1 MSVFD
6 LGNRLMFAGRD
17 PTGNAQNGLKVLLGL
32 WSVRVYKV
40 SLELRYITLLS
51 LRPWPPLKLC
61 LARSH
66 QSQPFFRLSPP
77 GFNSRVHSL
86 FSCFLVLPLLSF
98 SVLGTWC

>member
-40 SLELRYITLLS
+40 SLKLRYIT
-51 LRPWPPLKLC
+51 LRPWPPLIMPGP
-61 LARSH
+61 RSEAF
-66 QSQPFFRLSPP
+66 SPASPPP
-77 GFNSRVHSL
+77 GFTIHECVARVHSL
-86 FSCFLVLPLLSF
+86 FSYAF
-98 SVLGTWC
+98 WCCLF

>member
-40 SLELRYITLLS
+40 SLKLRYIT
-51 LRPWPPLKLC
+51 LRPWPPLIMPGP
-61 LARSH
+61 RSE
-66 QSQPFFRLSPP
+66 PFFPAPP
-77 GFNSRVHSL
+77 PLVSQFTSGSRVHSL
-86 FSCFLVLPLLSF
+86 LTCFLVLSLLS
-98 SVLGTWC
+98 V